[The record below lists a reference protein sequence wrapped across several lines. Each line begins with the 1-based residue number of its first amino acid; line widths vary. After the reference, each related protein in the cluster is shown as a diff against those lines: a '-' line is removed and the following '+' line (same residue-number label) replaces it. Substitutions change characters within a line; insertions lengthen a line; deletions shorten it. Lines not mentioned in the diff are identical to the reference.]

1 MDVADMRTFL
11 IAMVATAVAVS
22 VAGTGLAAWSASAI
36 KLESKSV
43 RIPGPGRTYTG
54 VGARVLNENC
64 SMCHSPTFVDTQ
76 PPLSETTWKA
86 EVEKMRKT
94 FGAPI
99 PPDRDAEIV
108 KALLDRHGRPK
119 TKTPTAP
126 EAKGATG

>member
-1 MDVADMRTFL
+1 MRTFL
-11 IAMVATAVAVS
+11 IAMVATAAAVS
-22 VAGTGLAAWSASAI
+22 VVGTGLAASSVSTI
-36 KLESKSV
+36 KLQSKSV
-43 RIPGPGRTYTG
+43 RLPGPGRMYKG
-54 VGARVLNENC
+54 VGAQVLNENC

-76 PPLSETTWKA
+76 PPLSEATWKA

-108 KALLDRHGRPK
+108 KALLDRHGRPT
-119 TKTPTAP
+119 TKTPAAP

>member
-1 MDVADMRTFL
+1 MRTIL
-11 IAMVATAVAVS
+11 IVSIAAAVAVS
-22 VAGTGLAAWSASAI
+22 VTGTGLTAWSDSTI

-43 RIPGPGRTYTG
+43 RLPGPGRTYTG
-54 VGARVLNENC
+54 VSAQVLNENC

-99 PPDRDAEIV
+99 PPDRDAQIV
-108 KALLDRHGRPK
+108 KALLDRHGRPS
-119 TKTPTAP
+119 TKPPAAP
-126 EAKGATG
+126 GAKGASG

>member
-1 MDVADMRTFL
+1 MRTFL
-11 IAMVATAVAVS
+11 IAMVATAGAVS
-22 VAGTGLAAWSASAI
+22 VVGTGLAASSVSTI
-36 KLESKSV
+36 KLQSKSV
-43 RIPGPGRTYTG
+43 RLPGPGRMYTG

-76 PPLSETTWKA
+76 PPLSEATWKT

-108 KALLDRHGRPK
+108 KALLDRHGRPA
-119 TKTPTAP
+119 TNMPTAP
-126 EAKGATG
+126 E

>member
-1 MDVADMRTFL
+1 MRTFL
-11 IAMVATAVAVS
+11 IVSAAAAVAVS
-22 VAGTGLAAWSASAI
+22 VAGTGLAASSVPTI
-36 KLESKSV
+36 KLQSKSV
-43 RIPGPGRTYTG
+43 RLPGPGRTYTG
-54 VGARVLNENC
+54 VGARALNENC

-76 PPLSETTWKA
+76 PPLSEATWKA

-108 KALLDRHGRPK
+108 KALLDRHGRPT

-126 EAKGATG
+126 EAKGASG

>member
-1 MDVADMRTFL
+1 MRTIL
-11 IAMVATAVAVS
+11 ILSIAAAISVS
-22 VAGTGLAAWSASAI
+22 VAGAGLAASSASTI
-36 KLESKSV
+36 KLQSKSV
-43 RIPGPGRTYTG
+43 RLPGPGRTYTG
-54 VGARVLNENC
+54 VSAQVLNENC
-64 SMCHSPTFVDTQ
+64 SICHSPTFVDTQ

-108 KALLDRHGRPK
+108 KALLDRHGRPT

-126 EAKGATG
+126 EAKGASG